1 MIIIATNELQALKDE
16 LDDVKLEQKQGDK
29 DLESQW
35 AQTKMMIEPVVIS
48 NEETLDRKIGN
59 QKNENQNLLKQLIEL
74 RKQHN
79 ILHSQI
85 ATCRAKV
92 Q

>member
-1 MIIIATNELQALKDE
+1 MDE
-16 LDDVKLEQKQGDK
+16 VSLDQRQEDK
-29 DLESQW
+29 DMQSQW
-35 AQTKMMIEPVVIS
+35 AQTKMMIEPVVLS
-48 NEETLDRKIGN
+48 NEETLTRKVEN

-92 Q
+92 QELRKVVG